1 MEVNTPGA
9 AAPST
14 PAPANPA
21 SAAPATPA
29 PPKVVLEAYS
39 FRTIGFPYLRRALT
53 VFGICLLLSSTV
65 VAAARIMLARTVPV
79 TEAAVQ
85 QQLAA
90 RDRVNAAETNI
101 AQIRDY
107 MARFEELR
115 KQGFYGPE
123 SRLKMLEAIQAIQLE
138 RQLLPVEYVF
148 APQQT
153 VAVDPAL
160 LPAPLALHATEVQ
173 LKMNL
178 LHELD
183 LVNLLQDLKQRGFFT
198 AKACIV
204 TREEGATARL
214 SADCRLYWLSID
226 APAPEADAQGEQS

>member
-9 AAPST
+9 TAPST

-21 SAAPATPA
+21 NPAPAPLA
-29 PPKVVLEAYS
+29 QPKVVLEAYS
-39 FRTIGFPYLRRALT
+39 FRKVGLPYLRRALT
-53 VFGICLLLSSTV
+53 VFGICFLLCSTV
-65 VAAARIMLARTVPV
+65 VAAARIMLGRTVPV
-79 TEAAVQ
+79 TEAALQ

-90 RDRVNAAETNI
+90 RDRVIAAETNI

-107 MARFEELR
+107 MTRFEELR
-115 KQGFYGPE
+115 AQGFYGPE
-123 SRLKMLEAIQAIQLE
+123 SRLKMLEAIQSIQRDRELY
-138 RQLLPVEYVF
+138 PVEYTF

-173 LKMNL
+173 LKMSL

-198 AKACIV
+198 AKACLV
-204 TREEGATARL
+204 NREDGATARL

-226 APAPEADAQGEQS
+226 AAAPDAAAQGESS